1 MDISNTLKKIRI
13 KKKMSQKDIGEI
25 LGISNQMVSKI
36 ENCKISISKDLMKR
50 IIENFPEQF
59 SNIAEKKYT
68 KKEIN
73 EFEKEILE
81 TYEMLR
87 EEKNPFTAIASFKRS
102 LINLNQEISKTSI
115 NINTLEENPDF
126 KKISIRL
133 KRPIKTTLKY
143 LELIKSQLIDIL
155 NDDYIMLEEDDF
167 DESE

>member
-1 MDISNTLKKIRI
+1 MNISSSLKILRKKYNLTQKSLAEALGLSRQMIYLMENNKAKASKKTINLLI
-13 KKKMSQKDIGEI
+13 KK
-25 LGISNQMVSKI
+25 
-36 ENCKISISKDLMKR
+36 
-50 IIENFPEQF
+50 FPTDFGKQ
-59 SNIAEKKYT
+59 EKKYT

-87 EEKNPFTAIASFKRS
+87 EENNPFTAIASFKRS

-126 KKISIRL
+126 KKISTRL

-143 LELIKSQLIDIL
+143 LELIKNQL
-155 NDDYIMLEEDDF
+155 NDIINNDYIMIEEEDIN
-167 DESE
+167 ESE